1 MNPKT
6 QTTTTV
12 LPRWF
17 VPAIAGTSA
26 LIIGLGAGV
35 GIGAATSDTPE
46 ACIKALDTSDELI
59 QVFGQTM
66 LDVGNG
72 FDAASRFDAA
82 GIYRASDQIEV
93 RGTEIDALSD
103 PYLDASTECRGE

>member
-1 MNPKT
+1 MNPET
-6 QTTTTV
+6 QTTV

-17 VPAIAGTSA
+17 VPAITGAGA
-26 LIIGLGAGV
+26 LIIGLGAGT
-35 GIGAATSDTPE
+35 GIGATTSSTPE
-46 ACIKALDTSDELI
+46 ACIEALDASDDLI

-72 FDAASRFDAA
+72 FDAASRLDAA
-82 GIYRASDQIEV
+82 GIHRASDQIEV

-103 PYLDASTECRGE
+103 PYLDASTECRGA